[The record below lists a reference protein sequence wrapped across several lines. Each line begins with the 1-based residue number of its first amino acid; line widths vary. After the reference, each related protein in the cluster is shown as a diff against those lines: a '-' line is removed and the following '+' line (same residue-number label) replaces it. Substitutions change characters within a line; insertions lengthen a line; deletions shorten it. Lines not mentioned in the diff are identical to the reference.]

1 MAIVG
6 TTEWQGERENYDFD
20 VYEFGGELPEDSGV
34 YLCLLHP
41 SRYMGGI
48 VRWAN

>member
-20 VYEFGGELPEDSGV
+20 VYEFGGEMPEDSGV
-34 YLCLLHP
+34 YI
-41 SRYMGGI
+41 Y
-48 VRWAN
+48 VF